1 MGGILAMNYLLGS
14 GFYGGQKEREFA
26 EIWGKCLRRYL
37 SQKPEIIVI
46 LTVGDSD
53 VSRPAWNRFSSEWNM
68 FPQWVRLS
76 GNNGHVGQLMGGEKT
91 GPLCGWSA
99 ALLWLCMTAY
109 ANESDLLFYEQDVL
123 AFGDWFGQLQKDL
136 GDGKFIWGKKMV
148 SEPFMHGANSIVYI
162 RHDFLLTFVKEY
174 IECGNESDPDRVP
187 ETKFRMIEMKYPQ
200 ASRRLSFPCDR
211 ERPIPWE
218 APVWYAQKI
227 TDEEMDEIYR
237 RGLL

>member
-1 MGGILAMNYLLGS
+1 MNYLLGS
-14 GFYGGQKEREFA
+14 GFHGGQKEREFGVIWA
-26 EIWGKCLRRYL
+26 NGLIKYCSVIPEHIAILSVGGSEPYKRLFHVDGWPQEEIVHLK
-37 SQKPEIIVI
+37 
-46 LTVGDSD
+46 
-53 VSRPAWNRFSSEWNM
+53 
-68 FPQWVRLS
+68 

-218 APVWYAQKI
+218 APVWYAQKF
-227 TDEEMDEIYR
+227 TEEEMSEIYR